1 MFDSHKLGRAALVL
15 AVVATAGSA
24 HAHYILLKPDAMYAQ
39 DMSAF
44 GGGGPQK
51 GGPCGPGGYDDDG
64 SGGTPTNKVT
74 EVKAGD
80 TLHVTWQTTVDH
92 AGYFRIALAKD
103 PSEFKDPTFTDP
115 VACDYDQGAVKSGAH
130 DNVLMDNIMS
140 SATSQDVKIPDSPPC
155 TDCTLQVIQVMY
167 KHGPPNCIYYHC
179 AKLKVT
185 GGSDPMTAGA
195 GGNTGSAGSTAPAGG
210 MGGMAGSA
218 QAGSM
223 SAAGSAAAGM
233 TGSTGTAGMAM
244 AQAGSAAT
252 PPTTPP
258 ANPGTTAPPV
268 MTMMQ
273 PISGGPATGAAG
285 STPPAASSGKSDDSG
300 GCAIANPGQTG
311 ARSSWLLLGLAAFAL
326 LWRRPRTRRASR

>member
-15 AVVATAGSA
+15 AVTATAGSA

-39 DMSAF
+39 DMSAL

-51 GGPCGPGGYDDDG
+51 GGPCGPGGFDDDG
-64 SGGTPTNKVT
+64 SGTPTNKVT

-92 AGYFRIALAKD
+92 PGYFRIALAKD
-103 PSEFKDPTFTDP
+103 ASEFMDPTFTDP
-115 VACDYDQGAVKSGAH
+115 VVCDYDQGAVKSGAH

-140 SATSQDVKIPDSPPC
+140 SATSQDVKIPDAPPC

-195 GGNTGSAGSTAPAGG
+195 GGSAGSAGSAAGS
-210 MGGMAGSA
+210 GGMAGSA

-233 TGSTGTAGMAM
+233 TGSMGTAGMAM
-244 AQAGSAAT
+244 AQAGSAA
-252 PPTTPP
+252 PPPTNTGTTPP
-258 ANPGTTAPPV
+258 V
-268 MTMMQ
+268 MMMMQ
-273 PISGGPATGAAG
+273 PISGGPGTGAAG
-285 STPPAASSGKSDDSG
+285 SAPPAAASGNSDDSG
-300 GCAIANPGQTG
+300 GCAIASPGRTG

-326 LWRRPRTRRASR
+326 SCRRPRRRRALR